1 MAAAASARRR
11 LGAVA
16 AHLASEDAVRRGADV
31 PAREP
36 LNEKEVERFLSDGY
50 VVLPGLLGDGPGS
63 MNDALRRDLDRLCD
77 AREAHRQ
84 DESVPLPH
92 VVEFGTLGEL
102 VAYPPVVDKVKRFHA
117 AS

>member
-1 MAAAASARRR
+1 MAAVAPARRR

-16 AHLASEDAVRRGADV
+16 AHLASEDTVRRGADV

-63 MNDALRRDLDRLCD
+63 MNDALRPSWFTAVPRRT
-77 AREAHRQ
+77 ARMDCFSFWA
-84 DESVPLPH
+84 S
-92 VVEFGTLGEL
+92 
-102 VAYPPVVDKVKRFHA
+102 DKRVKTA
-117 AS
+117 APQPSPRA